1 MDTMHEI
8 PDLTNIN
15 VQIANTYSHVVRA
28 GNTLYISGQ
37 AGVDYNSGELVGDDF
52 ESQARQAFKN
62 LSTLLEHCDSN
73 MSNVV
78 KTTIW
83 LCDANNFAK
92 LNDLFVEFFPNNPPA
107 RSTPIVGMPIKG
119 IHISIECIA
128 LV

>member
-1 MDTMHEI
+1 VKTNHEI
-8 PDLTNIN
+8 PDLSNIN

-28 GNTLYISGQ
+28 ENVLYISGQ

-52 ESQARQAFKN
+52 ESQARQSFKN
-62 LSTLLEHCDSN
+62 ISTLLENCGSN
-73 MSNVV
+73 MSKVV
-78 KTTIW
+78 KTTVW

-92 LNDLFVEFFPNNPPA
+92 LNELFVEYFPNNPPA

>member
-1 MDTMHEI
+1 MDTNHEI

-28 GNTLYISGQ
+28 GSTLYISGQ

-107 RSTPIVGMPIKG
+107 RSPPIVGMPIKG

>member
-1 MDTMHEI
+1 MDTIHEI

-92 LNDLFVEFFPNNPPA
+92 LNELYTKFFPNNPPA
-107 RSTPIVGMPIKG
+107 RSTPVVGLPLKEL
-119 IHISIECIA
+119 HISIECIA

>member
-1 MDTMHEI
+1 MDTNHEI

-28 GNTLYISGQ
+28 GSTLYISGQ

-62 LSTLLEHCDSN
+62 LSALLEHCDSN

>member
-1 MDTMHEI
+1 MDTNHEI

-15 VQIANTYSHVVRA
+15 VQIANTYSHVVHA

-78 KTTIW
+78 KATIW

>member
-1 MDTMHEI
+1 MDTNHEI

-28 GNTLYISGQ
+28 GSTLYISGQ

-83 LCDANNFAK
+83 LCNANNFAK